1 MPLVS
6 SAWASDL
13 GDEGVICEL
22 SSYGFMAL
30 SYLYVVEV
38 RIYVWG
44 FRVLWVLR
52 IYLDNL
58 TGK

>member
-6 SAWASDL
+6 SARASDL
-13 GDEGVICEL
+13 GDEGVICNL

-38 RIYVWG
+38 RLCVWG
-44 FRVLWVLR
+44 FIVMWVLW
-52 IYLDNL
+52 IYLGNL